1 LKTQHNVEIKDL
13 LNKMPKSI
21 THSSQPTI
29 KSLFQ
34 KQNQICGQNLKNQVD
49 LAIMEMMTVNY
60 QSIRLVEESGFI
72 KLLNLL
78 CPGYEIPSRR
88 KISTKMMPY
97 YFNSIRGSIVLAMK
111 DVKFVYLTAD
121 SWTSRAND
129 SYLAVTAHYIDNNFT
144 LKTCVLAV
152 TSVISKSGEDIAMI
166 VGGIIEDY
174 GLQNKVKRYVTD
186 HASDMQVSAQ
196 ILGINWFGCFAHKLN
211 LIVQKA
217 ILVLKLMLL
226 SINLMLL

>member
-1 LKTQHNVEIKDL
+1 MKTQHNVEIKDL
-13 LNKMPKSI
+13 SNKVPKSI

-34 KQNQICGQNLKNQVD
+34 KQNQICGKSLKNQID

-60 QSIRLVEESGFI
+60 QPIRLVEESGFI

-78 CPGYEIPSRR
+78 CPGYKIPSWR

-97 YFNSIRGSIVLAMK
+97 YFNSIRESIVLAMK
-111 DVKFVYLTAD
+111 DVKFVCLTTD

-144 LKTCVLAV
+144 FRKCVLAV
-152 TSVISKSGEDIAMI
+152 TSVISRVSQGGVQ
-166 VGGIIEDY
+166 VGCSPPWKNLPGKNLKE
-174 GLQNKVKRYVTD
+174 GTKVKIYPPP
-186 HASDMQVSAQ
+186 
-196 ILGINWFGCFAHKLN
+196 
-211 LIVQKA
+211 
-217 ILVLKLMLL
+217 
-226 SINLMLL
+226 SIFKKFKRKP